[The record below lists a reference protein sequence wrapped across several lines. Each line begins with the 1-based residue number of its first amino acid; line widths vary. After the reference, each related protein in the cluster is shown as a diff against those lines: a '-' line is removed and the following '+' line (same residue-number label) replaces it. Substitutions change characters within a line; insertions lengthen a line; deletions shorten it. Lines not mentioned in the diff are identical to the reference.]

1 MEVVRHGC
9 NHQALH
15 IRPLCFE
22 KHQPLFLKPCLQH
35 SRALQCADTIISY
48 SKPFT
53 TAIFP
58 HPDKEKEGGKRIRT
72 PNFFPIYLHLKGMCL
87 NFQGLVRWEVQGF
100 LFFFL
105 FFIGMLWSSWC
116 SFWTSFNTLPPQLM
130 IHGRM
135 AYDPLSSIQ
144 IV

>member
-1 MEVVRHGC
+1 MNNSTPFFLSRRPEYCGIHITLIQRTQTHWHYTLEVVQHGC

-58 HPDKEKEGGKRIRT
+58 HPDKRREGGEKE
-72 PNFFPIYLHLKGMCL
+72 
-87 NFQGLVRWEVQGF
+87 
-100 LFFFL
+100 
-105 FFIGMLWSSWC
+105 S
-116 SFWTSFNTLPPQLM
+116 
-130 IHGRM
+130 
-135 AYDPLSSIQ
+135 A
-144 IV
+144 

>member
-1 MEVVRHGC
+1 MNNSTPFFLSRRPEYCGIHITLIQRTQTHWHYTLEVVQHGC

-58 HPDKEKEGGKRIRT
+58 HPDKRREGGK
-72 PNFFPIYLHLKGMCL
+72 K
-87 NFQGLVRWEVQGF
+87 E
-100 LFFFL
+100 
-105 FFIGMLWSSWC
+105 S
-116 SFWTSFNTLPPQLM
+116 
-130 IHGRM
+130 
-135 AYDPLSSIQ
+135 A
-144 IV
+144 